1 MFGFSKISMLDVDAK
16 ERISRG
22 ILKGG
27 GHYIIKTI
35 KNTPSS
41 YKNINFIVFTVA
53 VMRILICSC
62 IKKHLM

>member
-27 GHYIIKTI
+27 GHYII
-35 KNTPSS
+35 N
-41 YKNINFIVFTVA
+41 
-53 VMRILICSC
+53 
-62 IKKHLM
+62 H